1 MIIRRSFRLGIFLL
15 AAILCLRSDL
25 RAETPEPVKEV
36 EDVIVYPSIAVSIN
50 KSIVLQLPRRAVRV
64 SITQPQIAGALVLAP
79 DQILISGKAVG
90 SPSLVVWFEPLK
102 TR

>member
-1 MIIRRSFRLGIFLL
+1 ML

-36 EDVIVYPSIAVSIN
+36 GDVIVYPSIAVSIN

-64 SITQPQIAGALVLAP
+64 SITQPQIADALVVAP
-79 DQILISGKAVG
+79 DQILISGKAIG
-90 SPSLVVWFEPLK
+90 STSLVVWFEPRK
-102 TR
+102 TPDRAVL